1 MATITDIS
9 TNYDQLESK
18 LVKLTGVT
26 FTEGGT
32 FTTSSAT
39 NMTIGQNNETMVVRN
54 VFKTLDMT
62 IPANQEADV
71 TGFVLRYNAN
81 YQIAPRDNNDIEFI
95 TVEMDTVATPVITVN
110 PLTNDMVSVTITCA
124 TNDATIYYTMDG
136 STPSESSFEYAISFA
151 MVDMEF
157 TVKAIAMKEGM
168 VSSEIATYHYEPVGI
183 NEHEINV
190 SVYPN
195 PTTGQ
200 FKVQNSEFRIQSVEV
215 YDVYGKLISNMEV
228 NDNDVTIDISN
239 YNNGIYVA
247 LIRTE
252 NGTVTKKVVKQ

>member
-1 MATITDIS
+1 
-9 TNYDQLESK
+9 
-18 LVKLTGVT
+18 
-26 FTEGGT
+26 
-32 FTTSSAT
+32 
-39 NMTIGQNNETMVVRN
+39 
-54 VFKTLDMT
+54 
-62 IPANQEADV
+62 
-71 TGFVLRYNAN
+71 
-81 YQIAPRDNNDIEFI
+81 
-95 TVEMDTVATPVITVN
+95 
-110 PLTNDMVSVTITCA
+110 
-124 TNDATIYYTMDG
+124 
-136 STPSESSFEYAISFA
+136 
-151 MVDMEF
+151 
-157 TVKAIAMKEGM
+157 MKEGM

-200 FKVQNSEFRIQSVEV
+200 FRIQNSESRIQSVEV